1 MAEINV
7 TDLKKQL
14 DSGSFAPLYLFY
26 GEESYLVN
34 TYARRLTDK
43 IVDKN
48 TAAFNLHRF
57 EADETEIDD
66 VLEALS
72 MYPFMAERN
81 LTVLVDLNVDTLSA
95 QDKKK
100 LFDYFE
106 TPNPSAVFLM
116 YYPSHEGGKKSAKWN
131 EFLKAVK
138 KNGVT
143 VNFEKKTQA
152 ETEKLLCSYAA
163 KLKCELSR
171 SDAAYLISVSKNDL
185 QTLFS
190 ELDKLCAYSGSNEI
204 TREMIDKV
212 VSFNTETTVFVLSR
226 ALIQGELD
234 KAYSLLDVLFNQNEK
249 ALSVLGALSSS
260 YIDLY
265 RVKTAILS
273 GYQPRYVGEVF
284 SYKGREFVLDNA
296 GRSVRALSDNAIRK
310 SIQLLSDTDILLKST
325 SQENHRR
332 ILEEM
337 FAKLQQLRVEG

>member
-7 TDLKKQL
+7 SELKKQI
-14 DSGSFAPLYLFY
+14 DSSFFEPLYLFY

-34 TYARRLTDK
+34 TYAKRLTEK

-72 MYPFMAERN
+72 MYPFMAEKN
-81 LTVLVDLNVDTLSA
+81 LTVLVDLNVETLSA

-106 TPNPSAVFLM
+106 NPNPSSVFLI
-116 YYPSHEGGKKSAKWN
+116 YYPSYEGGKKSAKWN
-131 EFLKAVK
+131 EFLKAFK
-138 KNGVT
+138 KNGTV

-152 ETEKLLCSYAA
+152 ETEKLLCAYAA

-171 SDAAYLISVSKNDL
+171 SNASYLISVSKNDL
-185 QTLFS
+185 QMLFS
-190 ELDKLCAYSGSNEI
+190 ELDKLCAYSGGNEI
-204 TREMIDKV
+204 TKEMIDNV

-226 ALIQGELD
+226 ALVQGELD
-234 KAYSLLDVLFNQNEK
+234 KAYTLLDVLFNQNEK
-249 ALSVLGALSSS
+249 ALSILGALSSA
-260 YIDLY
+260 YVDLY

-273 GYQPRYVGEVF
+273 GYPARYPAEVF

-296 GRSVRALSDNAIRK
+296 GRSVKNLSDTSIRK
-310 SIQLLSDTDILLKST
+310 SIQLISDTDILLKST

-337 FAKLQQLRVEG
+337 FAKLQQFRVEG